1 MKVLFIG
8 GTGNISAA
16 CSRRAIDMGI
26 DLFHLNRGSSG
37 VSIPGVQ
44 SIIADVKDPEQV
56 KNALSGH
63 DFDVVANFIAY
74 TPGDVAQDIGM
85 FSGMTKQYIFIS
97 TASAYQKP
105 VSHPI
110 ITEST
115 PLCNPY
121 WDYSRNKIACEDLLM
136 RAYREQG
143 FPVTIVRP
151 SHTYETVIPA
161 AIGSWT
167 DYTLIDRIRRGKKII
182 IHGDGHSL
190 WVMTHARDFA
200 KGFNGL
206 LGHQQAIGHAFHI
219 TSDEV
224 LTWNQIYEAM
234 AEAVGVELPA
244 VHVTS
249 DFVCQVADSLGMDW
263 MRGNL
268 FGDKNNS
275 VIFDNTKI
283 KRFVPDYCATIPFRQ
298 GIRKTIEWFE
308 AEKSRMVIDEM
319 NNLLIDTVLERY
331 PGH

>member
-1 MKVLFIG
+1 
-8 GTGNISAA
+8 
-16 CSRRAIDMGI
+16 
-26 DLFHLNRGSSG
+26 
-37 VSIPGVQ
+37 
-44 SIIADVKDPEQV
+44 
-56 KNALSGH
+56 
-63 DFDVVANFIAY
+63 
-74 TPGDVAQDIGM
+74 
-85 FSGMTKQYIFIS
+85 
-97 TASAYQKP
+97 
-105 VSHPI
+105 
-110 ITEST
+110 
-115 PLCNPY
+115 
-121 WDYSRNKIACEDLLM
+121 M

-167 DYTLIDRIRRGKKII
+167 DYTLIDRIRRKKKII

-200 KGFNGL
+200 KRFNGL

-234 AEAVGVELPA
+234 AEAVGVELRA
-244 VHVTS
+244 VHVAS

-298 GIRKTIEWFE
+298 GIRETIEWFE